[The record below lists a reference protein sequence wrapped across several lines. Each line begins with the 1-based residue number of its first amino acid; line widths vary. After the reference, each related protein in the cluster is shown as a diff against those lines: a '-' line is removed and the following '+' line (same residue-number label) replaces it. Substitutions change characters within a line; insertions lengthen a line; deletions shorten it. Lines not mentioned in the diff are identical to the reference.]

1 MTSSIGRPHP
11 WPFPVAGAP
20 LVPGDTGAASIGNL
34 SGRRAER
41 EGRLTVTAT
50 DSTAEPPAAEAF
62 YDARRDVYYTK
73 PALRGWLHLLW
84 FEVSLVFGTL
94 LLARAH
100 GATRIAASAIYA
112 ASVCGMFGISALYH
126 CGSWS
131 AAWRQRLQRLDHAMI
146 FFLIA
151 GTATPAFLLAVRGA
165 LGLVCLIVMWAL
177 TVTAA
182 AVRMARMSTPE
193 LAAGAMFAGLGW
205 LAGLALPWVWAH
217 AGVASAVLILAGG
230 LLYTAGALS
239 YHRRWPDPIP
249 SVFGYH
255 EVFHG
260 FVCAAATCQFVAIAV
275 FIT

>member
-1 MTSSIGRPHP
+1 
-11 WPFPVAGAP
+11 
-20 LVPGDTGAASIGNL
+20 
-34 SGRRAER
+34 
-41 EGRLTVTAT
+41 VTAT
-50 DSTAEPPAAEAF
+50 DSMAEPPAAEAC
-62 YDARRDVYYTK
+62 YDARRGVYYTK

-94 LLARAH
+94 LLAWAD
-100 GATRIAASAIYA
+100 GATRIAASAVYA
-112 ASVCGMFGISALYH
+112 ASVCGMFGASALYH

-151 GTATPAFLLAVRGA
+151 GTATPAFLLAVGGT

-205 LAGLALPWVWAH
+205 LAGVALPWVWAR
-217 AGVASAVLILAGG
+217 AGVAPALLMLAGG

-239 YHRRWPDPIP
+239 YHRRRPDPIP

-255 EVFHG
+255 EVFHT
-260 FVCAAATCQFVAIAV
+260 FVCGAATCQFVAIAV

>member
-1 MTSSIGRPHP
+1 M
-11 WPFPVAGAP
+11 
-20 LVPGDTGAASIGNL
+20 
-34 SGRRAER
+34 
-41 EGRLTVTAT
+41 VTAT

-84 FEVSLVFGTL
+84 FEVSLVFSTL

-100 GATRIAASAIYA
+100 GATRITASAIYA
-112 ASVCGMFGISALYH
+112 ASVMGMFGISALYH
-126 CGSWS
+126 RGNWS
-131 AAWRQRLQRLDHAMI
+131 VTWRQRLQRLDHAMI

-151 GTATPAFLLAVRGA
+151 GTATPAFLLAVRGT
-165 LGLVCLIVMWAL
+165 LGLACLIVMWVL

-182 AVRMARMSTPE
+182 SVRMARMSTPE
-193 LAAGAMFAGLGW
+193 LVAGTMFAGLGW
-205 LAGLALPWVWAH
+205 LAGLALPWVWAR
-217 AGVASAVLILAGG
+217 AGVAPALLMLTGG

-239 YHRRWPDPIP
+239 YHRRRPDPLP

-255 EVFHG
+255 EVFHA
-260 FVCAAATCQFVAIAV
+260 FVCAAATCQFVAIAA